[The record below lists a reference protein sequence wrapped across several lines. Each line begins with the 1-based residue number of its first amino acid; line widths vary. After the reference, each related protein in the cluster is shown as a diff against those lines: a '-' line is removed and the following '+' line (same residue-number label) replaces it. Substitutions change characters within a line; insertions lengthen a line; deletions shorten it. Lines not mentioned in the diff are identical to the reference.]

1 MRLFSIL
8 IYFVLAI
15 NTFILC
21 DNSTNC
27 IIDNYFKGV
36 CEKLSL
42 NNEINYTDIIINFK
56 DKILINDTDSLCEN
70 NKLNKISSNLESEN
84 TNFFKFFDLMR
95 TDGYDVVIIYYL
107 SFIFF
112 FYTKFNNF

>member
-36 CEKLSL
+36 CEKLPL
-42 NNEINYTDIIINFK
+42 NNEINYTNIIINFN
-56 DKILINDTDSLCEN
+56 DKILINDTNSLCE
-70 NKLNKISSNLESEN
+70 NKISSNLESEN
-84 TNFFKFFDLMR
+84 INFFKSFDLMR
-95 TDGYDVVIIYYL
+95 IDGYDVVTCCLCYVVDTHAN
-107 SFIFF
+107 IFF
-112 FYTKFNNF
+112 FRNK